1 MECMADFNG
10 ETSNKDKRYRQRAKD
25 CHELQEDLICMILD
39 GDDKYRT
46 TRRWKDKRVI
56 VMEAMNRLRDLQ
68 QWLRK
73 LQSGIVENP
82 SFSLSSNNAFQE
94 LHSVLS
100 QPTNPEMEV
109 QGEAIEDQKEQLI
122 SEAKDFRMVAEVL
135 NKVWAS
141 YVAKQQ
147 LTDPVSIQ
155 DLVQTDDESFIFHF
169 PLTPDCSRCAKIRI
183 NLQGYH
189 EVDPDLSS
197 LWFFDV
203 EKYGLE
209 NHHLPD
215 FGHQYPGEG
224 SSEARANQENMKLS
238 NEYISPV
245 QGYTTFMDAMLMCS
259 LRYFKSTLILITGF
273 SFRHA
278 NFQNI
283 LTNSLTEADHNIESK
298 PERLELK
305 DITNIE
311 DLLSPRFFD
320 VEKYDLENR
329 HLPDFGHQY
338 PGEGSS
344 DARAS
349 QGNMKLSYENISPVQ
364 GHADFHNILANSLT
378 EADHYIESK
387 PERLELKDITNIED
401 LSSLWFFDVEKNDLE
416 NHHLPDFG
424 HQYPAEGSGDAR
436 ANQENMKLSH
446 ENTSPVQGHAD
457 FKNILANS
465 LTEADHNIERKPER
479 LELKDITNIEDLSSL
494 WFFDVEKYDLENRHL
509 PDFGHQY
516 PGEGSSDARANQE
529 NMKLSYENTSPVQ
542 GHADFQS
549 ILANSLT
556 EADHNIESKPE
567 RLELKDITNIEVRV
581 QNIRNNLEKAH
592 FGHQYPSEGSNNAR
606 ANQENMKLSHENT
619 SPVQRHADFQSIL
632 ANSLTEADHNIE
644 SKPER
649 LELKDITN
657 IEVRV
662 QNIRNNLEKAP
673 EKKKLE
679 EGIRAY
685 IYIDIIEGLLL
696 LPDFFDRGTFDDLG
710 NWDLSDFGH
719 QYPGE
724 GSNNARANQE
734 NMKLLHENTSPVQ
747 RYTTF
752 MDAMLMCSLRY
763 FKSTLIL
770 ITSFLFRHADFE
782 NILSNS
788 LAEADHKES
797 NPERL
802 RLRDIT
808 NMEVTVQNKRN
819 NLEEETKKNKANIA
833 KGKRKVEKG
842 EAGLKENILKVVKDV
857 AGLKENRMMLRKD
870 DAKLQENQLK
880 LTSLPKKPRD
890 DKIDNDLAECSG
902 DVRANQDNMKLST
915 VQGHAD
921 VQRIIMN
928 SLAEVYHKIESN
940 PEILELK
947 VITTMEATV
956 QNIMNKLMKAREM
969 EYQAEEKRFEKKK
982 ANARKDKLKLE
993 KDEADLKEKKLKLDQ
1008 DEADLKEKELK
1019 LDQDEAELKENQLKL
1034 ARLQKKPRLE

>member
-1 MECMADFNG
+1 MADYNG
-10 ETSNKDKRYRQRAKD
+10 ETSNKDKRYRKRAKD
-25 CHELQEDLICMILD
+25 CHELQADLICMILD

-46 TRRWKDKRVI
+46 TRRWEDKQVI
-56 VMEAMNRLRDLQ
+56 VVEAMNRLRDPHLLQ

-100 QPTNPEMEV
+100 QPTNPVQDINFQALQKEMEV

-189 EVDPDLSS
+189 EVDPDL
-197 LWFFDV
+197 
-203 EKYGLE
+203 
-209 NHHLPD
+209 
-215 FGHQYPGEG
+215 
-224 SSEARANQENMKLS
+224 
-238 NEYISPV
+238 
-245 QGYTTFMDAMLMCS
+245 
-259 LRYFKSTLILITGF
+259 
-273 SFRHA
+273 
-278 NFQNI
+278 
-283 LTNSLTEADHNIESK
+283 
-298 PERLELK
+298 
-305 DITNIE
+305 
-311 DLLSPRFFD
+311 LSPRFFD

-344 DARAS
+344 DARAN
-349 QGNMKLSYENISPVQ
+349 QENMKLSYENISPVQ

-424 HQYPAEGSGDAR
+424 HQYPGEGSSDAR

-457 FKNILANS
+457 FQNILANS

-542 GHADFQS
+542 GHADFQN

-556 EADHNIESKPE
+556 EADHNVESKPE
-567 RLELKDITNIEVRV
+567 RLELKDITNIEDLSSLWFFDVEKYD
-581 QNIRNNLEKAH
+581 LENRH
-592 FGHQYPSEGSNNAR
+592 LPDFGHQYPGEGSSDAR

-619 SPVQRHADFQSIL
+619 SLVQRHA
-632 ANSLTEADHNIE
+632 
-644 SKPER
+644 
-649 LELKDITN
+649 
-657 IEVRV
+657 
-662 QNIRNNLEKAP
+662 
-673 EKKKLE
+673 
-679 EGIRAY
+679 Y
-685 IYIDIIEGLLL
+685 
-696 LPDFFDRGTFDDLG
+696 
-710 NWDLSDFGH
+710 
-719 QYPGE
+719 
-724 GSNNARANQE
+724 
-734 NMKLLHENTSPVQ
+734 
-747 RYTTF
+747 
-752 MDAMLMCSLRY
+752 
-763 FKSTLIL
+763 
-770 ITSFLFRHADFE
+770 FE

-802 RLRDIT
+802 GLRDIT

-819 NLEEETKKNKANIA
+819 NLEEETKKNKANIT

-842 EAGLKENILKVVKDV
+842 EADLKENILKVVKDV

-880 LTSLPKKPRD
+880 LTSLPKKPRG
-890 DKIDNDLAECSG
+890 A
-902 DVRANQDNMKLST
+902 
-915 VQGHAD
+915 
-921 VQRIIMN
+921 
-928 SLAEVYHKIESN
+928 
-940 PEILELK
+940 
-947 VITTMEATV
+947 
-956 QNIMNKLMKAREM
+956 
-969 EYQAEEKRFEKKK
+969 
-982 ANARKDKLKLE
+982 
-993 KDEADLKEKKLKLDQ
+993 
-1008 DEADLKEKELK
+1008 
-1019 LDQDEAELKENQLKL
+1019 
-1034 ARLQKKPRLE
+1034 

>member
-1 MECMADFNG
+1 
-10 ETSNKDKRYRQRAKD
+10 
-25 CHELQEDLICMILD
+25 
-39 GDDKYRT
+39 
-46 TRRWKDKRVI
+46 
-56 VMEAMNRLRDLQ
+56 MNRLRDPHLLQ

-73 LQSGIVENP
+73 LQSGIVEIP

-100 QPTNPEMEV
+100 QPTNPVHDINFQALQKEMEV

-215 FGHQYPGEG
+215 FGHQYPDEG
-224 SSEARANQENMKLS
+224 SSKARANQDNMKLS
-238 NEYISPV
+238 NENISPV
-245 QGYTTFMDAMLMCS
+245 QG
-259 LRYFKSTLILITGF
+259 
-273 SFRHA
+273 HA
-278 NFQNI
+278 DFQNI

-311 DLLSPRFFD
+311 DLLSPQFFD

-344 DARAS
+344 DARAN
-349 QGNMKLSYENISPVQ
+349 QENMKLSYENISPVQ
-364 GHADFHNILANSLT
+364 GHADFQNILANSLT

-387 PERLELKDITNIED
+387 PDRLELKDITNIED

-424 HQYPAEGSGDAR
+424 HQYPGEGSSDAR

-457 FKNILANS
+457 FQNILANS

-542 GHADFQS
+542 GHADFQN

-556 EADHNIESKPE
+556 EADHNVESKPE
-567 RLELKDITNIEVRV
+567 RLELKDITNIEDLSSLWFFDVEKYD
-581 QNIRNNLEKAH
+581 LENRH
-592 FGHQYPSEGSNNAR
+592 LPDFGHQYPDEGSSDAR
-606 ANQENMKLSHENT
+606 ANQENLKLSHENT
-619 SPVQRHADFQSIL
+619 SLVQRHA
-632 ANSLTEADHNIE
+632 
-644 SKPER
+644 
-649 LELKDITN
+649 
-657 IEVRV
+657 
-662 QNIRNNLEKAP
+662 
-673 EKKKLE
+673 
-679 EGIRAY
+679 Y
-685 IYIDIIEGLLL
+685 
-696 LPDFFDRGTFDDLG
+696 
-710 NWDLSDFGH
+710 
-719 QYPGE
+719 
-724 GSNNARANQE
+724 
-734 NMKLLHENTSPVQ
+734 
-747 RYTTF
+747 
-752 MDAMLMCSLRY
+752 
-763 FKSTLIL
+763 
-770 ITSFLFRHADFE
+770 FE

-802 RLRDIT
+802 GLRDIT

-819 NLEEETKKNKANIA
+819 NLEEETKKNKANIT

-842 EAGLKENILKVVKDV
+842 EADLKENILKVVKDV
-857 AGLKENRMMLRKD
+857 TGLKENRMMLRKD

-880 LTSLPKKPRD
+880 LTSLPKKPRG
-890 DKIDNDLAECSG
+890 A
-902 DVRANQDNMKLST
+902 
-915 VQGHAD
+915 
-921 VQRIIMN
+921 
-928 SLAEVYHKIESN
+928 
-940 PEILELK
+940 
-947 VITTMEATV
+947 
-956 QNIMNKLMKAREM
+956 
-969 EYQAEEKRFEKKK
+969 
-982 ANARKDKLKLE
+982 
-993 KDEADLKEKKLKLDQ
+993 
-1008 DEADLKEKELK
+1008 
-1019 LDQDEAELKENQLKL
+1019 
-1034 ARLQKKPRLE
+1034 